1 MEINELQIIQE
12 CQKGNL
18 DRFAEIY
25 DVYIKKIYS
34 FIYYRIGHKQTAED
48 IVSTVFMKSM
58 EKINSFDSNQG
69 KFSSWLY
76 RIARNSVIDH
86 YRTKKDAINIDDIW
100 DLGESDNFND
110 KFDANLKLKEVRK
123 YMQKFSKEQKE
134 IIIMRV
140 WDGLS
145 YKEIA
150 EITNKSEASLK
161 MTVSRILNKVRKE
174 PSLTGLLLFI
184 KLIVV

>member
-1 MEINELQIIQE
+1 MEINEPQIIQE
-12 CQKGNL
+12 CQSGNL

-25 DVYIKKIYS
+25 DVYIKKIYN
-34 FIYYRIGHKQTAED
+34 FIYYRTGHKETAED
-48 IVSTVFMKSM
+48 ITSMVFMKSM
-58 EKINSFDSNQG
+58 EKIDSFDSKQG

-86 YRTKKDAINIDDIW
+86 YRTKKDMANIDDIW
-100 DLGESDNFND
+100 DLGESDDFTD
-110 KFDANLKLKEVRK
+110 KFDVNLKLAEIKK
-123 YMQKFSKEQKE
+123 YLQKFSSSQRE

-150 EITNKSEASLK
+150 EITGKSEGSLK
-161 MTVSRILNKVRKE
+161 MTVSRILGKIRKE
-174 PSLTGLLLFI
+174 PSLAGLIILL
-184 KLIVV
+184 KLIN

>member
-1 MEINELQIIQE
+1 MAINELQIIQA
-12 CQKGNL
+12 CQTGNL

-34 FIYYRIGHKQTAED
+34 FIYYRTGHKQIAED
-48 IVSTVFMKSM
+48 ITSTVFIKSM
-58 EKINSFDSNQG
+58 EKINTFDPQQG

-86 YRTKKDAINIDDIW
+86 YRTKKDIANIDDIW
-100 DLGESDNFND
+100 DLGQSHNFND
-110 KFDANLKLKEVRK
+110 KFDANLKLEEIRK
-123 YMQKFSKEQKE
+123 YMQKFSKEQRE

-140 WDGLS
+140 WDELS

-150 EITNKSEASLK
+150 EITGKSEGALK
-161 MTVSRILNKVRKE
+161 MIVSRVLGKVRKE
-174 PSLTGLLLFI
+174 PSLTGLIILL
-184 KLIVV
+184 KLIN